1 MFYEILILLKRY
13 FFMKPLFFLFLWN
26 TFMLMNSCNQKSEN
40 MLWNGPGKIVLLED
54 FKSELVQSR
63 NIHIWFP
70 EGYDPE
76 RSHGYPVIYM
86 HDGQNLFF
94 PELAYTGITW
104 EVATTLTSLI
114 NEEAIE
120 PVIVVGIW
128 NTPLRFQEYMPEDE
142 LIGYPEEMKAELKKQ
157 NITLLSDNYTDF
169 IVQELKA
176 FIDKSYNTRIDRE
189 STFIIGSSM
198 GGLISLY
205 SLTRYPD
212 VFGGAGCVSTH
223 WPIGHDT
230 DSQNMMSDLLV
241 KYFAGR
247 IPAAETHKIY
257 FDYGTHTLDS
267 LYEKHQAKMDKA
279 MMDLGYENGSALWR
293 TIRFDGADH
302 SEDSWRKRFDIIA
315 KFLLSK
321 QD

>member
-1 MFYEILILLKRY
+1 
-13 FFMKPLFFLFLWN
+13 
-26 TFMLMNSCNQKSEN
+26 MNSCKQKSEK
-40 MLWNGPGKIVLLED
+40 MVWSEPGNIVLIED

-70 EGYDPE
+70 DDYDPE
-76 RSHGYPVIYM
+76 RSAGYPVIYM

-94 PELAYTGITW
+94 PELAYGGITW
-104 EVATTLTSLI
+104 EVATTLTKLI
-114 NEEAIE
+114 NEKVIE

-128 NTPLRFQEYMPEDE
+128 NTPLRFLEYMPQDDS
-142 LIGYPEEMKAELKKQ
+142 IGFPEEMKVELKKQ
-157 NITLLSDNYTDF
+157 NVTLLSDNYTDF
-169 IVQELKA
+169 IVGELKP
-176 FIDKSYNTRIDRE
+176 FIDKNYHTRTNRE

-223 WPIGHDT
+223 WPIGPDA
-230 DSQNMMSDLLV
+230 DAQEMMANLLIG
-241 KYFAGR
+241 YFSKR
-247 IPAAETHKIY
+247 IPEPGSHKIY

-267 LYEKHQAKMDKA
+267 LYERHQIKMDNA
-279 MMDLGYENGSALWR
+279 MIELGYENGSSLWQ
-293 TIRFDGADH
+293 TIKYEGADH

-315 KFLLSK
+315 NFLLPK
-321 QD
+321 PE

>member
-1 MFYEILILLKRY
+1 
-13 FFMKPLFFLFLWN
+13 MKYLFFLFLYG
-26 TFMLMNSCNQKSEN
+26 TFILMNSCNQEPGN
-40 MLWNGPGKIVLLED
+40 MCWDGPGEIFLIED
-54 FKSELVQSR
+54 FKSEHVQSR
-63 NIHIWFP
+63 NIHVWVP
-70 EGYDPE
+70 DGYDSKKAP
-76 RSHGYPVIYM
+76 GYPVIYM

-104 EVATTLTSLI
+104 EVATTLTCLI
-114 NEEAIE
+114 NKQAVE

-128 NTPLRFQEYMPEDE
+128 NTPLRFQEYMPQDE
-142 LIGYPEEMKAELKKQ
+142 SIGYPEEMKAELKKQ

-169 IVQELKA
+169 IVQELKP
-176 FIDKSYNTRIDRE
+176 FIDKNYNTRTDRE
-189 STFIIGSSM
+189 STFTIGSSM

-205 SLTRYPD
+205 ALTRYPD

-223 WPIGHDT
+223 WPVGHDT
-230 DSQNMMSDLLV
+230 DSQDMMSDLLV
-241 KYFAGR
+241 KYFAVR

-267 LYEKHQAKMDKA
+267 LYEKHQAKMDNA
-279 MMDLGYENGSALWR
+279 MMELGYENGSALWR

>member
-94 PELAYTGITW
+94 PELSYTGITW

-142 LIGYPEEMKAELKKQ
+142 LIGYPEEMKAELAWAESQ
-157 NITLLSDNYTDF
+157 FPAYHSYHEAYAVIAEELDEFWD
-169 IVQELKA
+169 IVREKDTERDPVQARKELVQVA
-176 FIDKSYNTRIDRE
+176 VTAWR
-189 STFIIGSSM
+189 
-198 GGLISLY
+198 
-205 SLTRYPD
+205 
-212 VFGGAGCVSTH
+212 
-223 WPIGHDT
+223 
-230 DSQNMMSDLLV
+230 
-241 KYFAGR
+241 
-247 IPAAETHKIY
+247 AAR
-257 FDYGTHTLDS
+257 
-267 LYEKHQAKMDKA
+267 
-279 MMDLGYENGSALWR
+279 DLGL
-293 TIRFDGADH
+293 
-302 SEDSWRKRFDIIA
+302 
-315 KFLLSK
+315 
-321 QD
+321 